1 MQQIELLDR
10 RPRLSVLRLAI
21 FLSPFSV
28 STRRY
33 PFVAELAILSEM
45 PARRLAFELRPET
58 LALSEDEIV
67 IIPIFEIC

>member
-1 MQQIELLDR
+1 
-10 RPRLSVLRLAI
+10 
-21 FLSPFSV
+21 
-28 STRRY
+28 
-33 PFVAELAILSEM
+33 LAILSEM